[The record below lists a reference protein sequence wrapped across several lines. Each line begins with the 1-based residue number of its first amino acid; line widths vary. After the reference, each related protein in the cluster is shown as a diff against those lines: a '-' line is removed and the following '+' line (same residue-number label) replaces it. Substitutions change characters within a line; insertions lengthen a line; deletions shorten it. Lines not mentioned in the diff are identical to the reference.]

1 MCSDLDPGFE
11 IKVEGH
17 CRPFK
22 SICEYIFFPLGSV
35 GFRLNFPNVC
45 LWVKSVQWPWTKF
58 LCQGKVAADLLKK
71 NPCPDNNFCTLGL
84 SALHNPQSV
93 WIEMS

>member
-11 IKVEGH
+11 IKVEGI

-58 LCQGKVAADLLKK
+58 LCQGKVAADLKK
-71 NPCPDNNFCTLGL
+71 KILVLTII
-84 SALHNPQSV
+84 SV
-93 WIEMS
+93 PLAYLPYTTHRVFE